1 MLERVRAG
9 CWGLDCT
16 NWSGA
21 NYEDAEVTGF
31 DQTVSHDFKIV
42 WKADEM
48 ACYIDGQ
55 LMVTHT
61 PDLPTVPLPSCSVS
75 GAPTR

>member
-1 MLERVRAG
+1 MRAG

-21 NYEDAEVTGF
+21 SYEDTEVTGF

-42 WKADEM
+42 RKADEM
-48 ACYIDGQ
+48 ACYIDGE
-55 LMVTHT
+55 LMVTHI
-61 PDLPTVPLPSCSVS
+61 PDLPTVPPAFLFNMWGTNKV
-75 GAPTR
+75 T